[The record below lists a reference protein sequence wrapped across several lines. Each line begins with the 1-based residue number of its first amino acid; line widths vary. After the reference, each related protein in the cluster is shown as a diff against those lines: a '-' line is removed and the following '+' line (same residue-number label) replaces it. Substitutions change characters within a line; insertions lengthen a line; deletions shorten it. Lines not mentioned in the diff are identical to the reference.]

1 MSMRFENVA
10 LHGLSYVEAPHRIT
24 SAAISDQLAP
34 MFQRFNIRNTLLEE
48 ITGIVARRFWD
59 DGVQPSQVAAQAGEK
74 AIQASGIDRAD
85 IGLLMSTS
93 VCKDYIEPSV
103 ASLVHNTLKL
113 DTGCI
118 NFDIGNACLAFLNAM
133 TIAGNMIERGQIKH
147 ALIVD
152 GEGSR
157 YITDKTVARLL
168 SAEATPKVFRDNFA
182 TLTLGSGAA
191 AVILS
196 RADLAPKGHRFL
208 GGVSL
213 AATEYSNLCR
223 GQPEEMIT
231 DASKLLI
238 AGLGLAQQTWVKAQ
252 EVMGWKET
260 EIDEFVLHQVSRT
273 HTDQLSETLGIN
285 MDKVHRIYPEY
296 GNIGPAALP
305 IVLAKSV
312 EAGRVK
318 AGSRIALM
326 GIGSGLNCA
335 MMEVV
340 W

>member
-1 MSMRFENVA
+1 MRFENVSV
-10 LHGLSYVEAPHRIT
+10 HGPAYVEAPHRVT

-34 MFQRFNIRNTLLEE
+34 TLKRLNIRFDLLES

-59 DGVQPSQVAAQAGEK
+59 EGVQPSAVAALAGRK
-74 AIQASGIDRAD
+74 ALDESGVDPNE
-85 IGLLMSTS
+85 IGLLINTS

-103 ASLVHNTLKL
+103 ASLVHNKL
-113 DTGCI
+113 GLSSSCL
-118 NFDIGNACLAFLNAM
+118 NFDIGNACLAFLNGM

-157 YITDKTVARLL
+157 YITDATVARLL
-168 SAEATPKVFRDNFA
+168 KPETTNRIFRDNFA
-182 TLTLGSGAA
+182 SLTLGSGA
-191 AVILS
+191 VGMVLS
-196 RADLAPKGHRFL
+196 RSDLAPQGHRFL
-208 GGVSL
+208 GGVSV
-213 AATEYSNLCR
+213 AASQYSNLCR
-223 GQPEEMIT
+223 GQPDEMIT
-231 DASKLLI
+231 DASGLLI
-238 AGLGLAQQTWVKAQ
+238 AGLGLASETWAKVQ
-252 EVMGWKET
+252 EVMGWKES

-273 HTDQLSETLGIN
+273 HTDQLAETLGLNI
-285 MDKVHRIYPEY
+285 DKVFRTYPEY
-296 GNIGPAALP
+296 GNIGPAAVP
-305 IVLAKSV
+305 ITLAKSV

-318 AGSRIALM
+318 AGDRVGFM